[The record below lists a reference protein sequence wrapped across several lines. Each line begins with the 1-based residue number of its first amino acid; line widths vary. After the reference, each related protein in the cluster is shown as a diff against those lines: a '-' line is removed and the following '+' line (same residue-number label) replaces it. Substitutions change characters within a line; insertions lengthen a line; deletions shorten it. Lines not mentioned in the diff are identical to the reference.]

1 MMAPPRRKRTT
12 PAKSRMRE
20 RGIEVKTPV
29 SIAVRGGHR
38 RTSHQIDN
46 RQVAGANPRI
56 LGQGREPHTGQTRPH
71 TGRDGNENCVLGK
84 VFYAY
89 HHVSVP
95 RRGAGER
102 TT

>member
-56 LGQGREPHTGQTRPH
+56 LGQGRERP
-71 TGRDGNENCVLGK
+71 TPAKPG
-84 VFYAY
+84 
-89 HHVSVP
+89 P
-95 RRGAGER
+95 RRDSHRGSPDGSEAR
-102 TT
+102 T